1 MSEFEQ
7 RASLGV
13 GIVLLAVFAG
23 VLWVTLEGWSPGS
36 LEQVA
41 LTPTAVASA
50 LAGLTL
56 LLGGLAFVI
65 AGLRERVTVA
75 GRTVGWWALFSLGFV
90 FLGGYMSISGLVQG
104 AGLSIYSFLTVGAGV
119 AFAAVGIQHIR
130 HGRPEDR
137 EPSPRQVAT
146 IVVGTMAVLIGLTV
160 LMIWST

>member
-13 GIVLLAVFAG
+13 GIVLLVVFAG
-23 VLWVTLEGWSPGS
+23 VLWVGLEGWS

-41 LTPTAVASA
+41 VTPTTVASA
-50 LAGLTL
+50 VAGLTL

-65 AGLRERVTVA
+65 AGLRERVSVA
-75 GRTVGWWALFSLGFV
+75 GRTVGWWDLFSLGFV
-90 FLGGYMSISGLVQG
+90 FLGAYMAISGLVQS
-104 AGLSIYSFLTVGAGV
+104 ADLSMYALLTVGAGV

-137 EPSPRQVAT
+137 EPSTRQVAT
-146 IVVGTMAVLIGLTV
+146 ILVGTMAVLVGLSV
-160 LMIWST
+160 LMLWSA